1 MKKILGFISAAA
13 VALSAIAGCTS
24 TGGAEQPDE
33 RVFCF
38 YYNWYGNPEHNGK
51 DVHWAHGVIGN
62 SSYTGPMDPIP
73 GGDNVASNFYPQLG
87 NYSSTDPQTIA
98 KHVEMMA
105 QARVG
110 VIVVTWWG
118 DNDFGT
124 PGLQCL
130 FDEAQKH
137 GMKVCFH
144 IEPYGG
150 RGSESVRTNICQLTD
165 RYGSHPAYYRL
176 DGRPCFFIYDSYITP
191 ASEWARVFTPSG
203 DLTIRGTKYDAVGIG
218 LWVKENEQD
227 YFIESGL
234 DGFYTYFAADGFT
247 YGSTSSHWKGM
258 QQWAEQNGK
267 IFIPCVGPGYIDTRV
282 RPWNTSTTRDRE
294 NGAYYER
301 MFNAAISSGAP
312 FIGITSFNE
321 WHEGTQIEPAVP
333 FSCDAFQYLDYSPQE
348 PDFYLK
354 ETARLVDGWTK

>member
-13 VALSAIAGCTS
+13 MALSAIAGCTS

-105 QARVG
+105 QARIG

-124 PGLQCL
+124 PGLKCL

-137 GMKVCFH
+137 LMADGARSLSGRIYAGSLTVMAAILH
-144 IEPYGG
+144 I
-150 RGSESVRTNICQLTD
+150 T
-165 RYGSHPAYYRL
+165 
-176 DGRPCFFIYDSYITP
+176 
-191 ASEWARVFTPSG
+191 
-203 DLTIRGTKYDAVGIG
+203 DLTAG
-218 LWVKENEQD
+218 LV
-227 YFIESGL
+227 
-234 DGFYTYFAADGFT
+234 
-247 YGSTSSHWKGM
+247 SSFMTH
-258 QQWAEQNGK
+258 
-267 IFIPCVGPGYIDTRV
+267 I
-282 RPWNTSTTRDRE
+282 
-294 NGAYYER
+294 
-301 MFNAAISSGAP
+301 
-312 FIGITSFNE
+312 
-321 WHEGTQIEPAVP
+321 
-333 FSCDAFQYLDYSPQE
+333 
-348 PDFYLK
+348 
-354 ETARLVDGWTK
+354 